1 MDEANNTLFLRID
14 GRETGPFTVGEVKD
28 KINDGS
34 FRRWDFIRTEGKKS
48 WIKAENLVHLKALF
62 EETNKE
68 AQKGAFQNWLDAVT
82 SGKPAA
88 MQLTTTGVEVEKK
101 RLEDERERL
110 ETERKRLEAE
120 EAEIQGADEEREE
133 EMRDLIEERRKLE
146 DERRRIEEEE
156 AELAVMGESVK
167 KRRKVP
173 IIVAI
178 ALAALVIVISIPSY
192 IFLVYIPAER
202 AKRAEIEAADKL
214 SKLTD
219 LEAEIADLT
228 RRLNDALAEGDI
240 AKAEDLQKELDEKIK
255 EKEDISSEHPIE
267 TVSGKASLGGLL
279 HAEGAGAGAPTRS
292 SGAITSGI
300 SGQMGPVRSVYYKS
314 LKSDPAVEGQ
324 VIVGFN
330 VNSAGMVTQANVVSS
345 TIGNS
350 AVESACVTAVR
361 RAGFGAAEGDTR
373 CTFKFVFSPS

>member
-1 MDEANNTLFLRID
+1 LRID
-14 GRETGPFTVGEVKD
+14 GRETGPFTVEEVKD
-28 KINDGS
+28 KINDGT
-34 FRRWDFIRTEGKKS
+34 FRRWDFIRTEGKTS

-62 EETNKE
+62 EETNREK
-68 AQKGAFQNWLDAVT
+68 QKGAFENWLDAVKT
-82 SGKPAA
+82 GKPAA
-88 MQLTTTGVEVEKK
+88 MQLTTTGVEEEKK

-110 ETERKRLEAE
+110 EAERKRLEAE
-120 EAEIQGADEEREE
+120 EADIRGADEEREE
-133 EMRDLIEERRKLE
+133 EMRSLIEERRKLE
-146 DERRRIEEEE
+146 DDRRRIEEEE

-178 ALAALVIVISIPSY
+178 ILAALVIIISIPSY

-202 AKRAEIEAADKL
+202 AKKAEIEAADKL
-214 SKLTD
+214 AKLSD

-240 AKAEDLQKELDEKIK
+240 ATAEDLQKELDEKLK
-255 EKEDISSEHPIE
+255 EKEGIASDISSEHPIE

-300 SGQMGPVRSVYYKS
+300 SGQMGPVRMAYTKS
-314 LKSDPAVEGQ
+314 LKANPSIEGQ

-373 CTFKFVFSPS
+373 CTFKFVFSPN